1 MPKSTKEKTL
11 NSNKEIVEKKAQKNI
26 SISVKKE
33 VSKTIS
39 NKSKSQKTS
48 TKAKNSS
55 SKKTE
60 APKTKRTKSTKPSKK
75 VASKKTVSKSL
86 KKKSLLAEYY
96 DLPYRYNQTVVKI
109 LAQTPKKLFVYWEIS
124 DYDRNNFI
132 NTYGDNF
139 FNITKPVLIIHN
151 LTMNYTFEID
161 INDFANS
168 WYININDADCL
179 YGIELGRRPLTF
191 NQNFQNSYIYISSS
205 NNLQTPN
212 NHILFENINSNT
224 VFNFKNTK
232 TKEVSL
238 KSFANVSSFANAN
251 KIYNFNNFYDLYK
264 KLYGENILKELI
276 DTKLNN
282 PSSGAISSFK

>member
-11 NSNKEIVEKKAQKNI
+11 NLNKEIVEKKSSSVSSKKDVSKTTSNKIKQKKSNI
-26 SISVKKE
+26 LEKKTSVKKSE
-33 VSKTIS
+33 AKKTPEKKVTNSTKKVVSKKTIS
-39 NKSKSQKTS
+39 KT
-48 TKAKNSS
+48 
-55 SKKTE
+55 
-60 APKTKRTKSTKPSKK
+60 
-75 VASKKTVSKSL
+75 L

-124 DYDRNNFI
+124 DHDRDNFI
-132 NTYGDNF
+132 NIYGENF
-139 FNITKPVLIIHN
+139 FNTTKPVLIVHN
-151 LTMNYTFEID
+151 LTMNYTFELD

-179 YGIELGRRPLTF
+179 YGIELGRRPFTF
-191 NQNFQNSYIYISSS
+191 NEKVQDSYVYISSS

-232 TKEVSL
+232 TNEVSV
-238 KSFANVSSFANAN
+238 KSLSNVSFFANAT

-264 KLYGENILKELI
+264 KLYGENLLKELA

>member
-1 MPKSTKEKTL
+1 MPKSTKEKSL
-11 NSNKEIVEKKAQKNI
+11 NLNKEKGAKKKQTKSS
-26 SISVKKE
+26 SISSKE
-33 VSKTIS
+33 TTTDKVVSKKTNTTKKKTSKKIS
-39 NKSKSQKTS
+39 NNKKLVNKKTAKKTS
-48 TKAKNSS
+48 TSKAMPKTF
-55 SKKTE
+55 KKT
-60 APKTKRTKSTKPSKK
+60 
-75 VASKKTVSKSL
+75 
-86 KKKSLLAEYY
+86 SLLAEYY

-132 NTYGDNF
+132 KAYGDEF
-139 FNITKPVLIIHN
+139 FNITKPVLIVRN

-179 YGIELGRRPLTF
+179 YGIELGRRPFTY
-191 NQNFQNSYIYISSS
+191 NEKIQESYFYISSS

-232 TKEVSL
+232 TKEISVKTLSNVSF
-238 KSFANVSSFANAN
+238 FANTH
-251 KIYNFNNFYDLYK
+251 KIYNFNNFYDLYRK
-264 KLYGENILKELI
+264 IYGENLLKELA

>member
-1 MPKSTKEKTL
+1 MPKSTKEKSL
-11 NSNKEIVEKKAQKNI
+11 NLNKEKGAKKKQ
-26 SISVKKE
+26 
-33 VSKTIS
+33 
-39 NKSKSQKTS
+39 
-48 TKAKNSS
+48 TKSS
-55 SKKTE
+55 SIFSKETTTDKVVSIKTNPAKKKT
-60 APKTKRTKSTKPSKK
+60 SKK
-75 VASKKTVSKSL
+75 VSNNKKLVNKKTAKKTSASKVIPKTFKQT
-86 KKKSLLAEYY
+86 SLLAEYY

-132 NTYGDNF
+132 KAYGDEF
-139 FNITKPVLIIHN
+139 FNMTKPVLIVRN

-179 YGIELGRRPLTF
+179 YGIELGRRPFTY
-191 NQNFQNSYIYISSS
+191 NEKIQESYFYISSS

-232 TKEVSL
+232 TKEISVKPSSNVSF
-238 KSFANVSSFANAN
+238 FANDH
-251 KIYNFNNFYDLYK
+251 KIYNFNNFYDLYRK
-264 KLYGENILKELI
+264 IYGENLLKELA